1 MAEPRSEP
9 SMEDILASIKR
20 IIHDDPTPPR
30 QAAAPA
36 APAYPEPPLHQPR
49 PQVQPPMPVQPEPP
63 YAPAVPP
70 LRTAAA
76 EPPPAW
82 PRRTDPTPPD
92 SILELTD
99 RVPET
104 FQSRTH
110 GGVPPQPQHQPQAQ
124 PAPAFPP
131 EPAPAPVQRAVER
144 LRQAEAEMPEPAPR
158 PVPRDLLPRTPA
170 PRATGGDVTLDAL
183 VREMLQ
189 PMLADWIERNLPD
202 MVERLVQA
210 EIRRMTD
217 KG

>member
-1 MAEPRSEP
+1 MADPRPEP

-20 IIHDDPTPPR
+20 IIHDDATPPKPV
-30 QAAAPA
+30 AAPA
-36 APAYPEPPLHQPR
+36 APQFQPPPEAFRQPEAFRTPAAPPPR
-49 PQVQPPMPVQPEPP
+49 P
-63 YAPAVPP
+63 AIS
-70 LRTAAA
+70 

-82 PRRTDPTPPD
+82 PRRMDPTPPD

-104 FQSRTH
+104 FQSRAPASAPPPH
-110 GGVPPQPQHQPQAQ
+110 APPPQAEQP
-124 PAPAFPP
+124 PFAPHYAPP
-131 EPAPAPVQRAVER
+131 EPAPVQRAVER
-144 LRQAEAEMPEPAPR
+144 LRQAEVDVPDPAPR

-170 PRATGGDVTLDAL
+170 PRSTGGDVTLDGL

-189 PMLADWIERNLPD
+189 PILAEWIERNLPD
-202 MVERLVQA
+202 MVERIVQA

>member
-1 MAEPRSEP
+1 
-9 SMEDILASIKR
+9 
-20 IIHDDPTPPR
+20 
-30 QAAAPA
+30 
-36 APAYPEPPLHQPR
+36 
-49 PQVQPPMPVQPEPP
+49 
-63 YAPAVPP
+63 
-70 LRTAAA
+70 
-76 EPPPAW
+76 
-82 PRRTDPTPPD
+82 
-92 SILELTD
+92 
-99 RVPET
+99 
-104 FQSRTH
+104 
-110 GGVPPQPQHQPQAQ
+110 
-124 PAPAFPP
+124 
-131 EPAPAPVQRAVER
+131 VER

>member
-1 MAEPRSEP
+1 MADPRPEP

-20 IIHDDPTPPR
+20 IIHDDPAPPR
-30 QAAAPA
+30 PTAAAMAPPVQAPPEPPRAAPA
-36 APAYPEPPLHQPR
+36 DPAPP
-49 PQVQPPMPVQPEPP
+49 
-63 YAPAVPP
+63 
-70 LRTAAA
+70 
-76 EPPPAW
+76 W

-104 FQSRTH
+104 FQARH
-110 GGVPPQPQHQPQAQ
+110 HA
-124 PAPAFPP
+124 PAPPP
-131 EPAPAPVQRAVER
+131 HAAPDPAPAPVQRAVER
-144 LRQAEAEMPEPAPR
+144 LRQAEAGVPDPAPR

-210 EIRRMTD
+210 EIRRMTERAD
-217 KG
+217 RAAVPSA